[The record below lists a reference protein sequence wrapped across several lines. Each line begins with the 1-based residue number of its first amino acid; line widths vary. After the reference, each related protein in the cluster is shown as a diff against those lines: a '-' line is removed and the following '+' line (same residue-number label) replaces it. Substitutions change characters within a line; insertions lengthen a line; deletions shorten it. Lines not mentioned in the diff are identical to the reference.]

1 MIMGVPP
8 TKQFADVYDMSPDE
22 TLLLLT
28 FVNGFDSIYDSMA
41 VLEAN
46 RFQEPLDDPDLTQT
60 LQYKLLTICGSLL
73 KSNETKKQR

>member
-22 TLLLLT
+22 TLLLLA
-28 FVNGFDSIYDSMA
+28 FVQGFDNIYDSMS

-46 RFQEPLDDPDLTQT
+46 RFQEPLDDPDLT
-60 LQYKLLTICGSLL
+60 
-73 KSNETKKQR
+73 

>member
-8 TKQFADVYDMSPDE
+8 TKQFMDVYDMSPDE
-22 TLLLLT
+22 ILLLLA
-28 FVNGFDSIYDSMA
+28 FVPDFDSIYDSMA
-41 VLEAN
+41 ILEAN

-73 KSNETKKQR
+73 RTNS